1 MSAAWIAPPPTP
13 DRCCATCAAWTVRR
27 SAGGGVRRVCAVHA
41 AILPADR
48 SLTALGCAAW
58 MPNERDPFAIAL
70 RRAAAAPPA

>member
-1 MSAAWIAPPPTP
+1 MSAAWIAPRRPTAAARHAPPGP
-13 DRCCATCAAWTVRR
+13 CAAARA
-27 SAGGGVRRVCAVHA
+27 AGGRRVCAAPA

-58 MPNERDPFAIAL
+58 TPNERDPFAIAR

>member
-1 MSAAWIAPPPTP
+1 MDRPPPP

-27 SAGGGVRRVCAVHA
+27 SAGGGGRRVCAAPA

-58 MPNERDPFAIAL
+58 TPNARDPFAIAR

>member
-1 MSAAWIAPPPTP
+1 MSAAWIAPPDARPLLRDMRRL
-13 DRCCATCAAWTVRR
+13 DRAPQRGRR
-27 SAGGGVRRVCAVHA
+27 RRRVCAAPA

-58 MPNERDPFAIAL
+58 TPNERDPFAIAR